1 MSIVKVGPFAAAAFA
16 LLAASSQAQATPRH
30 HYHHH
35 ASYERQIHTSNFDST
50 YRDPT
55 TREALDEGAW

>member
-1 MSIVKVGPFAAAAFA
+1 MSIVRISPFAALAFV
-16 LLAASSQAQATPRH
+16 LLAASSQAQAAPRH
-30 HYHHH
+30 HYHHR
-35 ASYERQIHTSNFDST
+35 ASYERHVHTSSFDST